1 MVNPLSP
8 AEVAVCVQTE
18 VRVRAVGRYL
28 SQTAGAERVLQ
39 CLAVFRTGFG
49 LSRFPALCA
58 LIPYSKP
65 DGFLLAN
72 ILSLETL
79 PCREVHSCWDEFRAT
94 ARRSAMAH
102 RSLSPDAVFI
112 ISLVFGGP
120 WLCPIFHSS
129 GDWKVIPSKLLVLE
143 TQDHFLPFSPHFL
156 FSPCSTP
163 QLVLLPLSRCALGG
177 NIILFAGFVKDLF
190 GVQIYSQVIFLVFS
204 FRGCEV
210 CLFVLSTGRL
220 YQIPLPS
227 EERRHSK
234 VAACGGYRK
243 IDCL

>member
-28 SQTAGAERVLQ
+28 SQTVGAERVLQ

-94 ARRSAMAH
+94 AHRSAMAH
-102 RSLSPDAVFI
+102 RSLSPEAVFI

-143 TQDHFLPFSPHFL
+143 TQDHFLPFSAFL
-156 FSPCSTP
+156 SSFPIQSLFYSTTSSFAIVKMCIGREYFFFFL
-163 QLVLLPLSRCALGG
+163 QAL
-177 NIILFAGFVKDLF
+177 
-190 GVQIYSQVIFLVFS
+190 
-204 FRGCEV
+204 
-210 CLFVLSTGRL
+210 
-220 YQIPLPS
+220 
-227 EERRHSK
+227 
-234 VAACGGYRK
+234 
-243 IDCL
+243 